1 MSQYGNYTKDL
12 TKPNYMKKL
21 LTVIAT
27 ILLLPFILSGFL
39 IAIPVTAFVK
49 GFELCKSMIDS
60 GRI

>member
-1 MSQYGNYTKDL
+1 
-12 TKPNYMKKL
+12 MKKV
-21 LTVIAT
+21 LTLIAT

-49 GFELCKSMIDS
+49 GFELCKAMIDS

>member
-1 MSQYGNYTKDL
+1 MSQYGNYTNDL

-27 ILLLPFILSGFL
+27 ILLIPFVIVGF
-39 IAIPVTAFVK
+39 IVAIPTRAFVE
-49 GFELCKSMIDS
+49 GFKVCNNMIDS